1 MKPTRFLISHA
12 LFQGLARRCQGGHRH
27 QLLKGRV
34 WSDFFNAFVF
44 RTKLAQVYPLKLCSQ
59 FASILQQV
67 WPALGA
73 QLQCQ
78 FSAVFKIAQAAG
90 WSAFTLA

>member
-1 MKPTRFLISHA
+1 MHCFKGSLD
-12 LFQGLARRCQGGHRH
+12 GARAAHRH